1 MPSPRL
7 RMFAGPNGS
16 GKSVLIQELKDSG
29 IPIGPVINADTILKD
44 LKDKSYIDLTDYQLK
59 NITQKHWSRTL
70 EQPDIKTRLLKSGK
84 TPLVEISENTLLC
97 KNKSIDSYSA
107 AIIADFLRYQL
118 VAQKVSFSF
127 ETVMSHKSKID
138 FLAYVKEQGY
148 TTYLYFISTE
158 DPEIN
163 VNRVENRVEKGGHS
177 VPKRKIKDRYYRGMD
192 LLLDALKAANRA
204 YLLDNSKEHNFVILE
219 KKYDGMGYPKVKDMP
234 KWFDLYVTEKLS

>member
-29 IPIGPVINADTILKD
+29 IPLGPVINADSILKD
-44 LKDKSYIDLTDYQLK
+44 LKDKAYIDLADYLLE
-59 NITQKHWSRTL
+59 NITQDEWNATL
-70 EQPDIKTRLLKSGK
+70 EQRDIKSRLIKSGK
-84 TPLVEISENTLLC
+84 TPFVEISENTLLC
-97 KNKSIDSYSA
+97 KDKSIDSYSA

-127 ETVMSHKSKID
+127 ETVMSHRSKVD
-138 FLAYVKEQGY
+138 FLTFSKERGY

-163 VNRVENRVEKGGHS
+163 IRRVENRVKKGGHD
-177 VPKRKIKDRYYRGMD
+177 VPKKKTKERYYRGME
-192 LLLDALKAANRA
+192 LLFDALKTAKRA

-234 KWFDLYVTEKLS
+234 IWFDTYIADKL